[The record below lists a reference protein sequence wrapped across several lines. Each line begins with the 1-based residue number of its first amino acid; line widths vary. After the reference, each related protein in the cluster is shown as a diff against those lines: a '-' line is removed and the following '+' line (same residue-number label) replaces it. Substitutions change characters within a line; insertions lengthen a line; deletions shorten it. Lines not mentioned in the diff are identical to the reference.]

1 MTTETIRIF
10 IADDHPMVR
19 RGLAATILGQAD
31 MQVVGE
37 ADNGADA
44 VRLIPECRPDIV
56 LMDLMMPRL
65 DGVAAIEALRS
76 QGIEARFVVLTSL
89 VDAAQIRRAVE
100 AGASGYVLKS
110 VSPIELVTMLRST
123 LGGRRVMSPEATDA
137 MIEAAQSRAPG
148 DDLTQRERE
157 LLAAMARG
165 LSNQQI
171 ADELAIALPTVKFHV
186 GNILSK
192 LHAENRTDAVL
203 IALRHRLV

>member
-1 MTTETIRIF
+1 MTSETIRIF

-19 RGLAATILGQAD
+19 RGLAATILGEAD
-31 MQVVGE
+31 MQIVGE

-44 VRLIPECRPDIV
+44 VRMIPACRPDVV

-65 DGVAAIEALRS
+65 DGVAAIAALRA
-76 QGIEARFVVLTSL
+76 QGVEARFVVLTSL
-89 VDAAQIRRAVE
+89 VDAAQIRRAVA

-110 VSPIELVTMLRST
+110 VSPTELVTMLRTSHR
-123 LGGRRVMSPEATDA
+123 GRRVMSPEATDA
-137 MIEAAQSRAPG
+137 MIEAAQSRVPG
-148 DDLTQRERE
+148 DDLTPRERE

-192 LHAENRTDAVL
+192 LHADNRTDAVL

>member
-1 MTTETIRIF
+1 MTTEAIRIF

-19 RGLAATILGQAD
+19 RGLAATITGEAD
-31 MQVVGE
+31 MQIVGE

-44 VRLIPECRPDIV
+44 VRMIPDCRPDVV
-56 LMDLMMPRL
+56 LMDLVMPGL
-65 DGVAAIEALRS
+65 DGIAAIAALRA
-76 QGIEARFVVLTSL
+76 QGIDARFVVLTSL
-89 VDAAQIRRAVE
+89 VDAAQIRRAVD

-110 VSPIELVTMLRST
+110 VSPTELVTMLRST

-137 MIEAAQSRAPG
+137 MIEAAQSRPPG
-148 DDLTQRERE
+148 ADLTQREKE
-157 LLAAMARG
+157 LLSAMARG

-171 ADELAIALPTVKFHV
+171 ADELVIALPTVKFHV